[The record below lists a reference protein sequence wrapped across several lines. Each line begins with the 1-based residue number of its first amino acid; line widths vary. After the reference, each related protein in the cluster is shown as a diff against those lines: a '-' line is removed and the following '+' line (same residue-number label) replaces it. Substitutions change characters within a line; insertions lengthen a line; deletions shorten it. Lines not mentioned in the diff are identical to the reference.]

1 MIKRTKIMMLVFSM
15 ILASDLFAQSVQTG
29 KKILEPES
37 SWFKNHE
44 QDTDFDLIP
53 DCEYKNQILND
64 RVAKTNVPFVGEQLY
79 VVRKNGNFDI
89 KEAARIFTSVSE
101 MKGMEY
107 YSTTRKKYAE
117 LYKTAGFVK
126 SLEEPEFVNDY
137 KLSECDRKTF
147 YALLDDKSF
156 GKNIYRLDYRQNE
169 NTLFVRLSNADPMG
183 IGSIKAVRPYNM
195 VMNIL
200 LVDEGD
206 QLEIYLGTDV
216 NMKKIPGMKKQI
228 SDSLVSR
235 MDAIY
240 KWLLEKF

>member
-15 ILASDLFAQSVQTG
+15 ILASDLFAQSAGTA
-29 KKILEPES
+29 KRLLETES
-37 SWFKNHE
+37 SRFKNHE

-64 RVAKTNVPFVGEQLY
+64 RVAKTNIPFVGEQLY
-79 VVRKNGNFDI
+79 VVRKNGDFDI
-89 KEAARIFTSVSE
+89 KDAARIFTSVSE

-137 KLSECDRKTF
+137 KLSECDGKTF

-169 NTLFVRLSNADPMG
+169 NTLFVRLSNADPME
-183 IGSIKAVRPYNM
+183 IGPVKAVRPYNM

>member
-37 SWFKNHE
+37 SRFKNHE

-64 RVAKTNVPFVGEQLY
+64 RVAKANIPFVGEQLY
-79 VVRKNGNFDI
+79 VVRKNGNFDL

-137 KLSECDRKTF
+137 KLSECDGKTF

-183 IGSIKAVRPYNM
+183 IGPIKAVRPYNM

>member
-1 MIKRTKIMMLVFSM
+1 MIKRLKILMLAFFV
-15 ILASDLFAQSVQTG
+15 ILASDLSAQSAGTG
-29 KKILEPES
+29 KGLLKTES

-44 QDTDFDLIP
+44 KDTDFDLIP
-53 DCEYKNQILND
+53 DCEYKEKILND
-64 RVAKTNVPFVGEQLY
+64 RVPKTNIPFVGEQLY
-79 VVRKNGNFDI
+79 KVEKLGDFDI
-89 KEAARIFTSVSE
+89 KEAAKYFTSVSE

-107 YSTTRKKYAE
+107 YSTTRRKYTE
-117 LYKTAGFVK
+117 LYKSAGFVK
-126 SLEEPEFVNDY
+126 SPEEPEFVEDY
-137 KLSECDRKTF
+137 RLSDSNGKTY

-156 GKNIYRLDYRQNE
+156 GKNIYRLDYCQNE
-169 NTLFVRLSNADPMG
+169 NSLYVRLSNADALG
-183 IGSIKAVRPYNM
+183 IGPVKAVQPYNM

-206 QLEIYLGTDV
+206 KLEIYLGTDV
-216 NMKKIPGMKKQI
+216 NMKKVPGMKKQI

>member
-15 ILASDLFAQSVQTG
+15 ILASDLFAQSAGTA
-29 KKILEPES
+29 KRLLETES
-37 SWFKNHE
+37 SRFKNHE

-64 RVAKTNVPFVGEQLY
+64 RVAKTNIPFVGEQLY
-79 VVRKNGNFDI
+79 VVRKNGDFDI
-89 KEAARIFTSVSE
+89 KDAARIFTSVSE

-137 KLSECDRKTF
+137 KLSECDGKTF

-183 IGSIKAVRPYNM
+183 ISPVKAVRPYNM